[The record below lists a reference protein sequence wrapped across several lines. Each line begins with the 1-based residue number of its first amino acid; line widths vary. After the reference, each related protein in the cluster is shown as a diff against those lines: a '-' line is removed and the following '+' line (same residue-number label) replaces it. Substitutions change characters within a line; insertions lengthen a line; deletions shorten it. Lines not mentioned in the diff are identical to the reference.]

1 MGILLTRAYRSSC
14 ELEMALVLDRTIAV
28 STKGSRKGGTY
39 DVFEVKDNLGE
50 FWLGPS
56 LKAPN
61 GRKYAKMRV
70 LTQFMIV
77 RYS

>member
-1 MGILLTRAYRSSC
+1 MGLLLSRGYKSSC
-14 ELEMALVLDRTIAV
+14 AQERALVLDRTIAV

-56 LKAPN
+56 LKHQMVVSA
-61 GRKYAKMRV
+61 
-70 LTQFMIV
+70 L
-77 RYS
+77 